1 MLTCKEFLQE
11 LTDYLDSAVDAEL
24 RRKLEAHINE
34 CPNCFV
40 ILDTT
45 QKTIK
50 VYKGMEPQEIPQE
63 VHVRLMKAV
72 ERKIAAGK
80 IAAVPKPGAPRLSAF
95 GAYQRTGQLDRA
107 GVEAAPQ
114 QFVPNLLY
122 LAGIGREFHQHLCRP
137 VIKLGIHGE
146 VERSQSFQ
154 QIFQEFWFR
163 GDRQTDEFAL
173 PPKQGGL
180 GR

>member
-24 RRKLEAHINE
+24 RIKLEAHISE

-50 VYKGMEPQEIPQE
+50 VYKGMQPQEIPAE
-63 VHVRLMKAV
+63 VQARLMKAV

-80 IAAVPKPGAPRLSAF
+80 SGARTTAPGSDAR
-95 GAYQRTGQLDRA
+95 
-107 GVEAAPQ
+107 V
-114 QFVPNLLY
+114 
-122 LAGIGREFHQHLCRP
+122 
-137 VIKLGIHGE
+137 
-146 VERSQSFQ
+146 
-154 QIFQEFWFR
+154 
-163 GDRQTDEFAL
+163 
-173 PPKQGGL
+173 
-180 GR
+180 

>member
-11 LTDYLDSAVDAEL
+11 LTDYLDSTVDAEL

-45 QKTIK
+45 QKTIR
-50 VYKGMEPQEIPQE
+50 VYKGMQPQEIPNE

-80 IAAVPKPGAPRLSAF
+80 ITAAPKPGA
-95 GAYQRTGQLDRA
+95 RT
-107 GVEAAPQ
+107 
-114 QFVPNLLY
+114 
-122 LAGIGREFHQHLCRP
+122 
-137 VIKLGIHGE
+137 
-146 VERSQSFQ
+146 
-154 QIFQEFWFR
+154 
-163 GDRQTDEFAL
+163 
-173 PPKQGGL
+173 
-180 GR
+180 